1 MLAGSWGAVTL
12 QRCSIPQGCG
22 PWGLPRGRTCPGEW
36 AVVAP
41 PPPAPGC
48 RTLRGAWTGSLV
60 GDGAPSRALLL
71 MLCRPP
77 AEGPELAGPTHQTGH
92 IKHPR
97 PPGVAGTGLRVFER
111 LR

>member
-41 PPPAPGC
+41 PPPRSGLQDSEGCMDWEPRGGRGSFPGAPADA
-48 RTLRGAWTGSLV
+48 LQ
-60 GDGAPSRALLL
+60 APSR
-71 MLCRPP
+71 
-77 AEGPELAGPTHQTGH
+77 GP
-92 IKHPR
+92 
-97 PPGVAGTGLRVFER
+97 
-111 LR
+111 